1 MPYNNEILYGLHD
14 KPSGLNCINEALQH
28 AMVCFLGIIT
38 PTLIIGT
45 LWFNSYVA
53 LFITDMVIITIGLTL
68 IKVTI
73 IDLADALKE
82 DDFG

>member
-1 MPYNNEILYGLHD
+1 M
-14 KPSGLNCINEALQH
+14 
-28 AMVCFLGIIT
+28 
-38 PTLIIGT
+38 
-45 LWFNSYVA
+45 
-53 LFITDMVIITIGLTL
+53 IITIGLTL